1 MKKRKIYVLVY
12 DWVTMYDGS
21 DISIQTFRT
30 KAEARKA
37 MNESYR
43 GTKKDM
49 IDNHSRECVEYEKS
63 KDYAC
68 VQLEGRF
75 NECHDRW
82 SIVEQEIEW

>member
-21 DISIQTFRT
+21 DISIHTFRT
-30 KAEARKA
+30 KADARKV
-37 MNESYR
+37 MNEAYR

-49 IDNHSRECVEYEKS
+49 IENHCRECVVCTKT
-63 KDYAC
+63 KDFAC
-68 VQLEGRF
+68 VELDGRF
-75 NECHDRW
+75 CECHDRW